1 MVLRASMVSHVP
13 GPGRGIRYKPM
24 EPDTREKH
32 NPDPPHPSGVFIWWL
47 LMVLAGF
54 TGLVLA
60 LGAPHIFGQP
70 IRAGEV
76 AERDLI
82 SPVSSTITDEAQTR
96 LARQKAR
103 QAVLPVFKN
112 DREVD
117 QLIVSRLKG
126 RLELVRTLQVEV
138 GLPLPPSLGLTPREQ
153 AYLIECPAEVW
164 KRLVADGQRARTTAA
179 AVDPRQ
185 ASPDQQAV
193 RPAVEVVLY
202 PKLARLLHPPAPRAR
217 QKRRPALEA
226 PRADPLVAIAT
237 ARQSYLRFNAAS
249 SVPHEVLTLACSV
262 EQADWPA
269 ISATMERATRKL
281 LQLGPLFPGMD
292 RSDWEQTVIEF
303 LPERWNERLR
313 LTGARVIASVL
324 EPNAVIDQEATHH
337 KAEAAA
343 ASIAPIRRT
352 VKAGDVLVRRG
363 SIISADQVSL
373 FACLGITRTSSWPMV
388 ISLSLS
394 LLAAFSLVGIFLYTY
409 EPKHLF
415 SPASVG
421 LMCTVSV
428 VTCAIAAFAGHQY
441 PQFVPVPAAAL
452 VLTIFFGTRIAL
464 VITVLIMIFLGTDGL
479 IETNHLIALGTASC
493 AAVGANIKQRRQLM
507 VRGFLIGVLQVAGY
521 TAAIIIRQS
530 GSSAAELGGEMTLQ
544 FLGGLSSCIVAV
556 GSLPFLENIFG
567 MVTPFRLAELTDAT
581 QPLLR
586 RLEEN
591 APGTYQ
597 HSLAVANLAEA
608 GARAI
613 GADVN
618 LVRAGALYHD
628 IGKMVRPKY
637 FIENQLGDRNPH
649 DAMTPE
655 ESRDRV
661 LAHVTDGLALGRKYD
676 LPKAVQDF
684 IPQHQGTTLMAYFY
698 HKACL
703 RDGADKVDANFYRYP
718 GPKPQSK
725 EAAIVMLA
733 DVSEAVTHSLKDP
746 SQDEIEQAI
755 ATVFKARW
763 DDGQFTE
770 SGITANELE
779 RVKKAFVRVW
789 RTLHHERLKY
799 PSTTTGR
806 MPVPPEPPATTSL
819 T

>member
-1 MVLRASMVSHVP
+1 MKGQPGAR
-13 GPGRGIRYKPM
+13 GPGEGIRYKPM

-32 NPDPPHPSGVFIWWL
+32 NPDPPHPSGIFIWWL
-47 LMVLAGF
+47 LVALAGF

-76 AERDLI
+76 AERDLV
-82 SPVSSTITDEAQTR
+82 SPVSTTITDEAQTR
-96 LARQKAR
+96 LAQQKAR
-103 QAVLPVFKN
+103 QAVLPVFKH

-117 QLIVSRLKG
+117 RLIVSRLNG
-126 RLELVRTLQVEV
+126 RLASVSTLQVEL
-138 GLPLPPSLGLTPREQ
+138 GLPLPPRLRLTPREQ
-153 AYLIECPAEVW
+153 AYLIECPEEVW
-164 KRLVADGQRARTTAA
+164 KRLVADGQHARTTVAT
-179 AVDPRQ
+179 VDPRQ
-185 ASPDQQAV
+185 VSRDQQAV
-193 RPAVEVVLY
+193 RPAIEAILH
-202 PKLARLLHPPAPRAR
+202 PKLEKLLHPPAPQPRIR
-217 QKRRPALEA
+217 QKRRPAPEA
-226 PRADPLVAIAT
+226 PPSDPLAPIAR
-237 ARQSYLRFNAAS
+237 ARQSYQRFNALS
-249 SVPHEVLTLACSV
+249 PIPHEVLTLACSV
-262 EQADWPA
+262 DQADWREV
-269 ISATMERATRKL
+269 SATMERATRRL

-303 LPERWNERLR
+303 LPERWNERVR

-324 EPNAVIDQEATHH
+324 EPNAVIDQEATRL
-337 KAEAAA
+337 KADAAA
-343 ASIAPIRRT
+343 GTIAPLQRT
-352 VKAGDVLVRRG
+352 VKAGDVLVGRG
-363 SIISADQVSL
+363 TIISADQVSL
-373 FACLGITRTSSWPMV
+373 LASLGITHTSNWPMV

-394 LLAAFSLVGIFLYTY
+394 LLAAFALVGIFLYTY
-409 EPKHLF
+409 DPKHLF
-415 SPASVG
+415 SPASIG

-428 VTCAIAAFAGHQY
+428 VTCGIAAFAGHQY

-452 VLTIFFGTRIAL
+452 VLTIFFGTRVAL
-464 VITVLIMIFLGTDGL
+464 VVTVLIMIFLGTDGL
-479 IETNHLIALGTASC
+479 VETNHLIALATASC
-493 AAVGANIKQRRQLM
+493 AAIGANIKQRRQLM

-521 TAAIIIRQS
+521 TAAIILTQS

-649 DAMTPE
+649 DAMSPE

-661 LAHVTDGLALGRKYD
+661 LAHVTDGLALARRYD

-718 GPKPQSK
+718 GPKPQSR

-755 ATVFKARW
+755 STVFKARW

-770 SGITANELE
+770 TGLTASELE

-806 MPVPPEPPATTSL
+806 MAVPPEPPATTSL
-819 T
+819 M

>member
-1 MVLRASMVSHVP
+1 
-13 GPGRGIRYKPM
+13 M
-24 EPDTREKH
+24 EPDTTEKH
-32 NPDPPHPSGVFIWWL
+32 NPDPPHPSGIFIWWL
-47 LMVLAGF
+47 LVALAGF
-54 TGLVLA
+54 IGLVLA

-76 AERDLI
+76 AERDLVC
-82 SPVSSTITDEAQTR
+82 PVSTTITDEAQTR
-96 LARQKAR
+96 LAQQKAR
-103 QAVLPVFKN
+103 QAVLPVFKH
-112 DREVD
+112 DHEVD
-117 QLIVSRLKG
+117 RLIVSRLKEK
-126 RLELVRTLQVEV
+126 LESVRSLQVEV
-138 GLPLPPSLGLTPREQ
+138 GVPLPSRLGLTPREQ
-153 AYLIECPAEVW
+153 AYLIECPEEVW
-164 KRLVADGQRARTTAA
+164 KRLLADGQRARTTMAA
-179 AVDPRQ
+179 ADPRQ
-185 ASPDQQAV
+185 VSPGQQAV
-193 RPAVEVVLY
+193 RPAIEAILH
-202 PKLARLLHPPAPRAR
+202 PKLETLLHPPAPQPHAR
-217 QKRRPALEA
+217 QKRGPAPEP
-226 PRADPLVAIAT
+226 PRADPLAPIAR
-237 ARQSYLRFNAAS
+237 ARQSYQPLNAS
-249 SVPHEVLTLACSV
+249 SPVPHEVLTLACSV
-262 EQADWPA
+262 EQADWPEV
-269 ISATMERATRKL
+269 SATMERATRRL

-303 LPERWNERLR
+303 LPERWNERVR

-324 EPNAVIDQEATHH
+324 EPNAVIDQEATRR
-337 KAEAAA
+337 KADAAA
-343 ASIAPIRRT
+343 AAIAPIKRT

-363 SIISADQVSL
+363 TIISADQVSL
-373 FACLGITRTSSWPMV
+373 LASLGITHTSNWPMV

-394 LLAAFSLVGIFLYTY
+394 LLAAFALVGVFLYTY

-415 SPASVG
+415 SPASIG
-421 LMCTVSV
+421 LMCTVCV
-428 VTCAIAAFAGHQY
+428 VTCGIAAFAGHQY

-452 VLTIFFGTRIAL
+452 VLTIFFGTRVAL
-464 VITVLIMIFLGTDGL
+464 VMTVLIMIFLGTDGL
-479 IETNHLIALGTASC
+479 IETNHLIALGTAAC

-507 VRGFLIGVLQVAGY
+507 IRGFLIGVLQVAGY
-521 TAAIIIRQS
+521 TAAIILTQS
-530 GSSAAELGGEMTLQ
+530 GSSAAELGGEMALQ

-649 DAMTPE
+649 DAMSPE

-661 LAHVTDGLALGRKYD
+661 LAHVTDGLALARKYD

-718 GPKPQSK
+718 GPKPQSR

-755 ATVFKARW
+755 GTVFKARW

-770 SGITANELE
+770 AGLTAGELE